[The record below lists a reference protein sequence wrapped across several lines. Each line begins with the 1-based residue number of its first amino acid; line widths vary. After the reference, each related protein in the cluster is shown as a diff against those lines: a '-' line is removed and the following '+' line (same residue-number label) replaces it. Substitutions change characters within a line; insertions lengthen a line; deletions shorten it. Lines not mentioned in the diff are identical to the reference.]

1 MQFARMLDLPIYG
14 IVADSLSGLV
24 DTQMVKD
31 INETSELHAEN
42 IPQLFKRMA
51 EPREIAA
58 LIAYLLGDESKFT
71 TGVAYPIDGGF
82 CS

>member
-1 MQFARMLDLPIYG
+1 
-14 IVADSLSGLV
+14 
-24 DTQMVKD
+24 MVKD
-31 INETSELHAEN
+31 INVSTELTVEG

-51 EPREIAA
+51 EPTEIAA

-71 TGVAYPIDGGF
+71 TAVAYPIDGGF

>member
-1 MQFARMLDLPIYG
+1 M
-14 IVADSLSGLV
+14 
-24 DTQMVKD
+24 
-31 INETSELHAEN
+31 ELKAEN

-58 LIAYLLGDESKFT
+58 LVAYLLGDDSKFI
-71 TGVAYPIDGGF
+71 TGAAYPIDGGF

>member
-1 MQFARMLDLPIYG
+1 
-14 IVADSLSGLV
+14 
-24 DTQMVKD
+24 MVKD
-31 INETSELHAEN
+31 INETMELTAQN

-51 EPREIAA
+51 EPTEIAA

-82 CS
+82 CA

>member
-1 MQFARMLDLPIYG
+1 
-14 IVADSLSGLV
+14 
-24 DTQMVKD
+24 MVKD
-31 INETSELHAEN
+31 INETMELKTEN

-58 LIAYLLGDESKFT
+58 LVAYLLGDDSKFI
-71 TGVAYPIDGGF
+71 TGAAYPIDGGF

>member
-1 MQFARMLDLPIYG
+1 
-14 IVADSLSGLV
+14 
-24 DTQMVKD
+24 MVKD
-31 INETSELHAEN
+31 INVTMELKAEN

-51 EPREIAA
+51 EPTEIAA

-71 TGVAYPIDGGF
+71 TAVAYPIDGGF